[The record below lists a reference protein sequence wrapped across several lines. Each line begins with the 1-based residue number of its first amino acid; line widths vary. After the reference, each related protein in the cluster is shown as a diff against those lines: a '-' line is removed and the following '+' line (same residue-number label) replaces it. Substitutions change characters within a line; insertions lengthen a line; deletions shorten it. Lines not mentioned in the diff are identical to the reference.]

1 MPIGIIPARYASTR
15 LPGKPLIKI
24 CGKYLLQHV
33 YETVSNSQLLDRIAI
48 ATDDERIAEAAESF
62 GAEVIMTDSYLPT
75 GTDRIYQAY
84 QKMNTEDD
92 IIVNIQGD
100 EPLFNGHLADELI
113 EKLKESD
120 ADVAT
125 MIKKIHS
132 VDDLFDPSNVKAVV
146 SSKGYALYFSRNT
159 LPFIRDQ
166 KPVDWIKLHTFYKHV
181 GVYAYKAS
189 ALKRFVE
196 LPVSTLE
203 SLEQLE
209 QLRLMEDGA
218 KYYCIETDVE
228 LIGVD
233 TPKDAERVEKILIR
247 RN

>member
-1 MPIGIIPARYASTR
+1 MAIGIIPARYASTR

-24 CGKYLLQHV
+24 CGKYLVQHV
-33 YETVSNSQLLDRIAI
+33 YEAVSNSQLLSRIAI
-48 ATDDERIAEAAESF
+48 ATDDERIAIAAEEF
-62 GAEVIMTDSYLPT
+62 GAEVIMTDSDLPT

-84 QKMNTEDD
+84 QKMDTEDE

-100 EPLFNGHLADELI
+100 EPLFSGHLADELI
-113 EKLKESD
+113 EKLSNSQ

-125 MIKKIHS
+125 MIKKITS
-132 VDDLFDPSNVKAVV
+132 IEDLFNPSHVKAVV
-146 SSKGYALYFSRNT
+146 GENGYALYFSRNT
-159 LPFIRDQ
+159 LPFIRDK

-181 GVYAYKAS
+181 GVYAYKAA

-203 SLEQLE
+203 SMEQLE
-209 QLRLMEDGA
+209 QLRLMENGA

-228 LIGVD
+228 LVGVD
-233 TPKDAERVEKILIR
+233 TPKDVERVEKILVG